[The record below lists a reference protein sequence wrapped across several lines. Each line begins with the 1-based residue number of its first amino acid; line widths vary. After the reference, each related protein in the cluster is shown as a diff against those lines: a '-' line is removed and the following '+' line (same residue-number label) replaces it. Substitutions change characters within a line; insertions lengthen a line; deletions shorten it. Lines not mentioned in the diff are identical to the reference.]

1 MKPQKKRRF
10 FGSRKSKD
18 FLGKVKK
25 SSEMKEAIEK
35 ISKLYKLAT
44 RDPKT
49 KLYNAGFFYNQLN
62 HELSVALRYNHQLS
76 LILIDIDDFKKIN
89 TKYGYQK
96 ADKILIRVAEII
108 KEDLRTADIAARF
121 GGEEFVLLLPET
133 SQEKAFAIS
142 ERIRK
147 KIMKDIFLKKFKIT
161 ISAGISCFKPT
172 GKIKEKELN
181 DDYERLRKIELKIER
196 EDVFAYLKAIKM
208 PTHDTENK
216 LGEILFDQAN
226 ISVKHAKNSGKNQT
240 VVYTEKLLKSFNKF

>member
-44 RDPKT
+44 RDSKT
-49 KLYNAGFFYNQLN
+49 KMYNAGFFYNQMN
-62 HELSVALRYNHQLS
+62 HEISVALRYNHQLS

-96 ADKILIRVAEII
+96 ADKILIRVGEII
-108 KEDLRTADIAARF
+108 SEDLRTADIAARF

-133 SQEKAFAIS
+133 TEEKAFSIS

-147 KIMKDIFLKKFKIT
+147 KIMKDIFLKKF
-161 ISAGISCFKPT
+161 
-172 GKIKEKELN
+172 
-181 DDYERLRKIELKIER
+181 
-196 EDVFAYLKAIKM
+196 KM

-240 VVYTEKLLKSFNKF
+240 IVYTEKLLKSFKY